1 MNCPTTLVLL
11 LLQRLI
17 PSRRPGFML
26 PARSSLHFKR
36 LLTRESFWT
45 CFNKGGR
52 FGDEEEQLI
61 EEKREKKS

>member
-1 MNCPTTLVLL
+1 
-11 LLQRLI
+11 
-17 PSRRPGFML
+17 ML

-52 FGDEEEQLI
+52 FGDEEEQHI
-61 EEKREKKS
+61 EERREKNVDAHK